1 LAASCDHGN
10 IFQVGKDWEFLN
22 SCANVIVSIKIMLCK
37 KSNYAEIHKK
47 LKNTRHGEE
56 ILFSVNFR

>member
-10 IFQVGKDWEFLN
+10 KFQVGKDWEFLKR
-22 SCANVIVSIKIMLCK
+22 CANVIVSVKILFCK
-37 KSNYAEIHKK
+37 ESNYAEIHKM

-56 ILFSVNFR
+56 ILISVNFR